1 MANDSCCN
9 GDAEAFLTI
18 QTTGGESP
26 LACNLDAFTAAERP
40 RYGELRK
47 MIASAVIGKRELADG
62 VALKVATDRITLA
75 HLAEWISFERKC
87 CPFFDFRIDVAR
99 EAGPVWLSLTGRA
112 GVKAFLSEV
121 FSS

>member
-1 MANDSCCN
+1 MANDSCCI
-9 GDAEAFLTI
+9 GDDAFPAM

-40 RYGELRK
+40 RYSELRR
-47 MIASAVIGKRELADG
+47 MIADAVIGKHELDDG

-75 HLAEWISFERKC
+75 QLAEWISFERKC

-99 EAGPVWLSLTGRA
+99 EAGPVWLSMTGRA
-112 GVKAFLSEV
+112 GVKEFLSQV